1 MNRKKIG
8 IILGVTLIAV
18 LICGAVIMMG
28 GNLFDMLQAHMG
40 L

>member
-8 IILGVTLIAV
+8 IILGITLIVV
-18 LICGAVIMMG
+18 LICGSVVMMG
-28 GNLFDMLQAHMG
+28 GNLFDMLQAHLG